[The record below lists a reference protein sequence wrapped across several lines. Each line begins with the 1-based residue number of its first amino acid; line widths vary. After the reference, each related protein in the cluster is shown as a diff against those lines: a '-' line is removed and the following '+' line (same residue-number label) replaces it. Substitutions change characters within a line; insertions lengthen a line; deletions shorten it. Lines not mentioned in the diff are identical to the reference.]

1 MKAGSMIGQLERI
14 LIVILLLQNQ
24 YEAIGFVLVAK
35 SIARFKQLDDKE
47 FAEKCLVGTLPS
59 LLLSLVI
66 TLVVKKCFL

>member
-47 FAEKCLVGTLPS
+47 FAEKCLVGTLP
-59 LLLSLVI
+59 LSLI
-66 TLVVKKCFL
+66 HI